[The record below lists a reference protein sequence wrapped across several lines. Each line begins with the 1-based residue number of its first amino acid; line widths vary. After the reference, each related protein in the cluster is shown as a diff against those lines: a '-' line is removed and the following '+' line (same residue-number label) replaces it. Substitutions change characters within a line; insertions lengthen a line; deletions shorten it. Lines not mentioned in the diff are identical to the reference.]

1 LIHEVYSAIRFEL
14 RTPEWQ
20 AYHRVAHT
28 STYTLAD
35 LATRARP
42 TLLVMYHQLYWGTD
56 DAGLIA
62 EIATR
67 YAGPVMSARDLEIY

>member
-1 LIHEVYSAIRFEL
+1 
-14 RTPEWQ
+14 
-20 AYHRVAHT
+20 
-28 STYTLAD
+28 
-35 LATRARP
+35 
-42 TLLVMYHQLYWGTD
+42 MYHQLYWGTD